1 MTAWLAD
8 EEDGEDKG
16 EVHELRGLSVVE
28 LSLVPR
34 GADRGSARGWLLLK
48 SADHGG
54 GKERSE
60 MVEALSLEQTGRLE
74 SDLNTADPRE
84 EEVLAAVEK
93 AAGGA
98 LSDAAKV
105 AVRGAV
111 RLLFSHRDEIG
122 EDVIRALTALAGEQ
136 AAPARATGTE
146 LTGKAASGLAEIAK
160 AAPGRRA
167 ELVKARQHEI
177 EADPAAYEEHR
188 AAVIAGYPPDR
199 GQQIAKA
206 ATPAWDEV
214 LRRADGLVAKSHDGM
229 TAMAAVNAVLDSDA
243 SLAER
248 YRNEHYSR

>member
-167 ELVKARQHEI
+167 ELTKARQAEI
-177 EADPAAYEEHR
+177 
-188 AAVIAGYPPDR
+188 
-199 GQQIAKA
+199 
-206 ATPAWDEV
+206 
-214 LRRADGLVAKSHDGM
+214 
-229 TAMAAVNAVLDSDA
+229 
-243 SLAER
+243 
-248 YRNEHYSR
+248 